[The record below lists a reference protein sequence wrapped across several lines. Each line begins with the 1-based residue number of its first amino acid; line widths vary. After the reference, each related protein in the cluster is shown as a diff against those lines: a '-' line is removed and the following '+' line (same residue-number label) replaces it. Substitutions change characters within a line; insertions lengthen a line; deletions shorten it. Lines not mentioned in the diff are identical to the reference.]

1 MGARADGVFGE
12 AVDRIGGQ
20 PISARM
26 ARKAP
31 IRHLDPT
38 LLLVTLMLTA
48 YGCITVLSITV
59 HREVEAGAN
68 VNLYLIRQV
77 AFAVVGMGVLAFM
90 SFFDY
95 RRFRSLAPFIY
106 AATVIGLIVV
116 LTPLGDVRG
125 GARRWINFGAFDA
138 QPSEL
143 AKIAVIVV
151 IAAYLAERKGDVRA
165 IDILF
170 CCGAV
175 GIPMALIYLEPD
187 LGTTLVFVAVTAGMF
202 LVGGAKIRHF
212 AALAFVGVVS
222 VALVLQMGLL
232 QDYQVQRITAF
243 LDPEPD
249 VQSVGYNLVQAKIAI
264 ASGGIRGKGMEL
276 EPNSE
281 RQRNTPWGLPGGAVP
296 EDERVPSTEQTQTAL
311 DFVPE
316 QHTDFIFTAVGEQL
330 GFMGSATLLALF
342 AFLIWRAVRIAA
354 MSKDMF
360 GTLLCAGVASLW
372 AFQLFVNVGMTMG
385 IMPITGIP
393 LPFIS
398 YGGSSLITNYIAVG
412 LLLNVHMRRFL

>member
-1 MGARADGVFGE
+1 MGIRADAMFGE

-38 LLLVTLMLTA
+38 LLLVTLILTA
-48 YGCITVLSITV
+48 YGAIMVLSVTV
-59 HREVEAGAN
+59 HRELAPGAN
-68 VNLYLIRQV
+68 PNLYMIRQV
-77 AFAVVGMGVLAFM
+77 LFAVAGMVILAIM
-90 SFFDY
+90 SFIDY
-95 RRFRSLAPFIY
+95 RHFRGLAPFIY

-116 LTPLGDVRG
+116 LTPLGDVQG
-125 GARRWINFGAFDA
+125 GARRWISFGAFQA

-143 AKIAVIVV
+143 AKIAVTVV
-151 IAAYLAERKGDVRA
+151 LAAYLAERKGEVRA

-170 CCGAV
+170 CCMAV
-175 GIPMALIYLEPD
+175 AIPAALIYLEPD
-187 LGTTLVFVAVTAGMF
+187 LGTTLVFVAITGGMF
-202 LVGGAKIRHF
+202 LVAGAKIRHF
-212 AALAFVGVVS
+212 LALGLTGLAAI
-222 VALVLQMGLL
+222 ALVLQLGLL
-232 QDYQVQRITAF
+232 QDYQLQRLTSF

-276 EPNSE
+276 EPNVE
-281 RQRNTPWGLPGGAVP
+281 VRRNNPWNLPGAALP
-296 EDERVPSTEQTQTAL
+296 EGEPIERTQTAL

-316 QHTDFIFTAVGEQL
+316 QHTDFVFTAVGEQL

-342 AFLIWRAVRIAA
+342 AFLLWRAVRIAA

-360 GTLLCAGVASLW
+360 GTLLATGVASLW
-372 AFQLFVNVGMTMG
+372 AFQLFVNIGMTMG